1 MAVKVTRGL
10 ELLLSVGENVI
21 GGQKDASISM
31 EADSIDISN
40 KNDFGWSSTIGG
52 AKSWSVSTNA
62 LFITDDAGQK
72 ALMQAFIN
80 GTNVEVVLKNTDE
93 TVYFGGTAQITSIEI
108 GATYDDVCTLDIEM
122 NGVGK
127 LSITKQSI

>member
-1 MAVKVTRGL
+1 MAVNVTRGL
-10 ELLLSVGENVI
+10 ELLLYIGEQVI

-31 EADSIDISN
+31 EAESIDISN

-72 ALMQAFIN
+72 ALIEAFVAGDNIE
-80 GTNVEVVLKNTDE
+80 VELKNEDE
-93 TVYFGGTAQITSIEI
+93 TVYFAGTCQITSVEI
-108 GATYDDVCTLDIEM
+108 SAEYSDVCTMDMELAGIGEL
-122 NGVGK
+122 K
-127 LSITKQSI
+127 LSKEQ

>member
-10 ELLLSVGENVI
+10 ELLLYVGENVI

-62 LFITDDAGQK
+62 LFITDDVGQK

-80 GTNVEVVLKNTDE
+80 GTNLEVKLKNTDE
-93 TVYFGGTAQITSIEI
+93 TVYFAGTAQITSIEI
-108 GATYDDVCTLDIEM
+108 GATYDDVCTMDMELQGIGALKVQKE
-122 NGVGK
+122 G
-127 LSITKQSI
+127 

>member
-10 ELLLSVGENVI
+10 ELLLYVGENVI

-62 LFITDDAGQK
+62 LFITDDVLQK
-72 ALMQAFIN
+72 ALLDAFVAGRNLRI
-80 GTNVEVVLKNTDE
+80 ELKNTDLKISNK
-93 TVYFGGTAQITSIEI
+93 TIAFFVIVLAGTDLFNVFLAQYCNKRIMRFN
-108 GATYDDVCTLDIEM
+108 L
-122 NGVGK
+122 
-127 LSITKQSI
+127 

>member
-10 ELLLSVGENVI
+10 ELLLYVGTNVI

-31 EADSIDISN
+31 EADSINISN

-62 LFITDDAGQK
+62 LFITDDVGQK
-72 ALMQAFIN
+72 ALMQAFVD
-80 GTNVEVVLKNTDE
+80 GTNLQIELKNTGE
-93 TVYFGGTAQITSIEI
+93 TVYFGGTCQITSIEI
-108 GATYDDVCTLDIEM
+108 SATYDDVCTIDMELQGI
-122 NGVGK
+122 GALK
-127 LSITKQSI
+127 LQKEQ